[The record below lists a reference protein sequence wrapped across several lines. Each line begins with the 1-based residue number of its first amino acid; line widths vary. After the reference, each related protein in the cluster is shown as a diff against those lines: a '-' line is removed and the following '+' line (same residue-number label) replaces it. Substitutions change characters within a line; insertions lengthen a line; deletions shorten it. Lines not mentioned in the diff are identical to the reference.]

1 MEQRIIDNVFLKLE
15 VQEYLKKESH
25 SEESFNAYCVSKDV
39 CIGIVTKIKVSP
51 YYFNETGKKLVYL
64 FIDIDTKQTRYLE
77 KNGKKINLNVEKNK
91 IYWGH

>member
-15 VQEYLKKESH
+15 IDEYLKKEKH
-25 SEESFNAYCVSKDV
+25 SEESFNAFCVSKDV
-39 CIGIVTKIKVSP
+39 CIGIITKIKVSP
-51 YYFNETGKKLVYL
+51 YYFNKTGRKLMYL

-91 IYWGH
+91 IYWGV